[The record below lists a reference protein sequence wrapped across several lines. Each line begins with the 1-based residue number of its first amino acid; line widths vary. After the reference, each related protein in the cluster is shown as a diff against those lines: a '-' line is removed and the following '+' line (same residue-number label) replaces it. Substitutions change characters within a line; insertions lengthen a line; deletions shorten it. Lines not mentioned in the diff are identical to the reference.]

1 MFTVAST
8 HQTGGKKK
16 KKKKKKK
23 ETVIQIQM
31 YPVPA
36 AVSETGDI

>member
-8 HQTGGKKK
+8 HQTGGKK

>member
-8 HQTGGKKK
+8 HQTGG
-16 KKKKKKK
+16 KKKKKK